1 MYKQHELIGAHKI
14 VSHIHNCTQT
24 MNTIIICNESHYKK
38 VSLMKLEDSCLLWQ
52 VASSKDS
59 PSGGRDYRAATE
71 EATTSPTEEEGLLW

>member
-1 MYKQHELIGAHKI
+1 MNLI
-14 VSHIHNCTQT
+14 T
-24 MNTIIICNESHYKK
+24 KK